1 MAITRTFD
9 PWTDADGNEVIIGTG
24 YPEFVIR
31 VTKGTEIHEFYP
43 NEYDS
48 LTVDNKLNL
57 IPVITC
63 RLFSI
68 KRHDGMKLTVEN
80 LEKSK
85 IRVYKVIDGTGKQIF
100 AGVISEAKKSPKSY
114 QIDITGY
121 GYAHCARIQTTT
133 KMKEAVSEY
142 ALQVYESLEGLETRA
157 VGARSS
163 FFVKYA
169 IGLPEAFA
177 AFGISSGNITYD
189 IESDPDY
196 RIVYRREAG
205 NSLTHLSQISKI
217 NFWDW
222 WVEETDNSVDEAG
235 VETTKITVHTSSEK
249 GKFLPNV
256 VYETDVHL
264 ITEDTAH
271 DKDKLKNIIQATG
284 GSNATSNIAGY
295 YQGTFAMGD
304 EENPTQMGYVISNES
319 KLAQPVSPGATSIT
333 LVDAT
338 DYLQTGKGDDAYGEV
353 QIGDEKLKWVRKG
366 ENDPN
371 KLVLQ
376 SPAVDYHSPG
386 DDVLMLNLLKAYI
399 HPSMLLEGEAITDF
413 MIGYESV
420 MDATV
425 TPWGLEKMTRS
436 SDNGYCHREGT
447 KIFRSVYSLSSAHED
462 SSIGKYGRQ
471 DMRIN
476 AIGASDHDG
485 VDKFGISVL
494 LALQGQIDYGSINI
508 ALDELPEEIEE
519 GDYIY
524 VKPYDSEEKFKVRIT
539 GIQYTEEVAILY
551 YGTND
556 EYINQQFEN
565 IGTVEDS
572 TYCRDDKIQEI
583 DIIQV
588 SPDGRSALVKDDAE
602 NYKWV
607 RIR

>member
-9 PWTDADGNEVIIGTG
+9 PMLDENGNEVIIGTD
-24 YPEFVIR
+24 YPEYVIR

-43 NEYDS
+43 NEFDS

-57 IPVITC
+57 IPCVTC

-68 KRHDGMKLTVEN
+68 KRHDGMKLTVDN

-85 IRVYKVIDGTGKQIF
+85 IRVYKVKDGTGTQIF
-100 AGVISEAKKSPKSY
+100 AGVISEAKKAPKSY
-114 QIDITGY
+114 QINITGY

-177 AFGISSGNITYD
+177 AFGINPANITYD
-189 IESDPDY
+189 IEDSPDY
-196 RIVYRREAG
+196 RIVYRRETG
-205 NSLTHLSQISKI
+205 NSLMHLAQISKI

-222 WVEETDNSVDEAG
+222 WIEETENTADDAG
-235 VETTKITVHTSSEK
+235 VETIKITVHTDSER
-249 GKFLPNV
+249 GTFRPDV
-256 VYETDVHL
+256 MYETDVHL

-271 DKDKLKNIIQATG
+271 DKDKLKNIVQATG
-284 GSNATSNIAGY
+284 GSNATSNLAGY

-304 EENPTQMGYVISNES
+304 EENPTQMGYVIANES
-319 KLAQPVSPGATSIT
+319 KLAMSVSPGATSIT

-338 DYLQTGKGDDAYGEV
+338 DYLKTGDGEDAYGEV
-353 QIGDEKLKWVRKG
+353 QIGTEKIKWVKKD
-366 ENDPN
+366 ETDAN

-399 HPSMLLEGEAITDF
+399 HPSMLREGEVITDF

-420 MDATV
+420 MDAKV

-436 SDNGYCHREGT
+436 SHNGYCHREGT
-447 KIFRSVYSLSSAHED
+447 KIFRSVYSLSEAHED

-471 DMRIN
+471 DMRVN

-485 VDKFGISVL
+485 VDKYGISVL
-494 LALQGQIDYGSINI
+494 LALQNQIDYGSIEI
-508 ALDELPEEIEE
+508 ALDELPDELEE
-519 GDYIY
+519 GDWIY

-539 GIQYTEEVAILY
+539 GIQYTEEVARLY

-602 NYKWV
+602 NNKWV